1 MRFTIELTR
10 ASRGF
15 VTGRLID
22 TESGEGVFYESTV
35 VTDETKTSQMRVL
48 KDIARHLNW
57 YIDLSE
63 GGSK

>member
-35 VTDETKTSQMRVL
+35 VTDDTKTSQARVL